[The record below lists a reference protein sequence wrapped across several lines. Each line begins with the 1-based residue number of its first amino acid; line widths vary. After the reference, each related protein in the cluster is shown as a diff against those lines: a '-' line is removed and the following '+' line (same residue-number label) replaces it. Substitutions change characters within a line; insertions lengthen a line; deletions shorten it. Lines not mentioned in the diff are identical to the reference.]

1 MNTMYIILG
10 EVGMFENTEVLER
23 ALLQWS
29 RAASQGSTVARVK
42 MGDYHYYGYGTKID
56 YETAAS
62 HYRLASEQQHS
73 AQAMFNLGYMHEQG
87 LGLKQVGQGQV
98 IHSVL
103 SELFYFNGKR
113 NRLRAVQC
121 YIYSKSPDKD
131 SRFSLTQCWIE
142 LLNLLS
148 NLLLLG
154 NLCLEGK
161 NEVLMKTL
169 LETTKC

>member
-87 LGLKQVGQGQV
+87 LGLKQVCQGQV
-98 IHSVL
+98 IHCVL
-103 SELFYFNGKR
+103 SELFYFTIKR
-113 NRLRAVQC
+113 KKA
-121 YIYSKSPDKD
+121 
-131 SRFSLTQCWIE
+131 
-142 LLNLLS
+142 
-148 NLLLLG
+148 
-154 NLCLEGK
+154 
-161 NEVLMKTL
+161 
-169 LETTKC
+169 